1 METRGFFC
9 VNFIMHEVSTP
20 PIKVWVKKE
29 FQYDLEKGFGEFDR
43 GIIVSARSVCGSGML
58 FQVLMENGVLRDKLP
73 IHAFVTDKNAPEIP
87 FHHLQLWNCFSANFS
102 IISINYLSGLKVDV
116 KLKNG
121 NWESGTYLWT
131 FQWGPDYSHGIDL
144 TLAADPFE
152 HKSSHFIELDNG
164 CFVLQPNN
172 RLKWRDPSFITKPFP
187 EKPDYKG
194 NSKIWNCESYDKW
207 TTEDSNAWFYSISQN
222 ECKV

>member
-194 NSKIWNCESYDKW
+194 NSKTWNCEGYDKW
-207 TTEDSNAWFYSISQN
+207 VTEDSNAWFYSISENQ
-222 ECKV
+222 CKD

>member
-1 METRGFFC
+1 
-9 VNFIMHEVSTP
+9 MHEVSTP

-194 NSKIWNCESYDKW
+194 NSKTWNCEGYDKW
-207 TTEDSNAWFYSISQN
+207 VTEDSNAWFYSISENQ
-222 ECKV
+222 CKD

>member
-1 METRGFFC
+1 
-9 VNFIMHEVSTP
+9 MHEVSTP

-172 RLKWRDPSFITKPFP
+172 RLKWRDPSFVTKPFP

-194 NSKIWNCESYDKW
+194 NSKTWNCEGYDKW
-207 TTEDSNAWFYSISQN
+207 VTEDSNAWFYSISENQ
-222 ECKV
+222 CKD

>member
-1 METRGFFC
+1 
-9 VNFIMHEVSTP
+9 
-20 PIKVWVKKE
+20 
-29 FQYDLEKGFGEFDR
+29 
-43 GIIVSARSVCGSGML
+43 ML

>member
-1 METRGFFC
+1 
-9 VNFIMHEVSTP
+9 MHEVSTP

-144 TLAADPFE
+144 TLASDPFE

-172 RLKWRDPSFITKPFP
+172 RLKWRDPSFVTKPFP

-194 NSKIWNCESYDKW
+194 NSKTWNCEGYDKW
-207 TTEDSNAWFYSISQN
+207 VTEDSNAWFYSISENQ
-222 ECKV
+222 CKD

>member
-87 FHHLQLWNCFSANFS
+87 FHYLQLWNCFSANFS
-102 IISINYLSGLKVDV
+102 IISINYLFGLKVDV

-131 FQWGPDYSHGIDL
+131 FQWGPDNSHGIDL
-144 TLAADPFE
+144 TLASDPFE

-172 RLKWRDPSFITKPFP
+172 RLKWRDPSFVTKPFP

-194 NSKIWNCESYDKW
+194 NSKTWNCEGYDKW
-207 TTEDSNAWFYSISQN
+207 VTEDSNAWFYSISENQ
-222 ECKV
+222 CKD